1 MQKHGICIRYPAV
14 KVQGH
19 SLELRHAS
27 PKKLVSVVDSFK
39 FKTRSVVL
47 YSQNFGF
54 EDYGLIS
61 VIHIVSVMEVIYT
74 VFTVRMPH
82 HMYVFHDHESA
93 GES

>member
-1 MQKHGICIRYPAV
+1 MRYPAV

-19 SLELRHAS
+19 SLVLRHAS

-39 FKTRSVVL
+39 TRLVVL

-54 EDYGLIS
+54 EDYGLIL